1 MKRELSLFDSIS
13 IIVGIIIG
21 AGIYETAPLVASCMG
36 GPVGVLGVW
45 LAGGLLA
52 LAGAFTYAQLV
63 TRHLEEEGGDYV
75 YLKRAYGGRASFLFA
90 WSQLVIVRPG
100 DIALMAFVFGRY
112 AATLYAPWD
121 HSQTLYAALAVIG
134 LTVINLLG
142 VKQGKTTQNIL
153 CVAKLAGFMAVVIL
167 AFLGPGTAAKPA
179 SSETL
184 SFGGVQL
191 ALILV
196 LFTFG
201 GWHEIAYVAAEVKQA
216 RRNIVLTLLLGT
228 GLVTLLYV
236 AINAAFM
243 HALGYQG
250 LAESKAVAVDAIVPV
265 TPDLAQRLIALI
277 ICVSALGA
285 VNGLTITGARVSYV
299 LGKDYPA
306 FSLLGH
312 WGQKHTGPVPA
323 LVCQGVLSLA
333 IVVLAGSFVDTIL
346 YTAPVVWLFF
356 LGTGLSVFIL
366 KRDRQDP
373 SESFTAGYPV
383 APIIFCLCCAF
394 MLYNCVTYAL
404 AEKPWGLAVLGVI
417 LAIGG
422 ALFWTCRKAESRD

>member
-52 LAGAFTYAQLV
+52 LAGAFTYAQLA
-63 TRHLEEEGGDYV
+63 TRHLEDEGGDYV
-75 YLKRAYGGRASFLFA
+75 YLKRAYGKRTSFLFA

-100 DIALMAFVFGRY
+100 DIALMAFVFARY
-112 AATLYAPWD
+112 AATLYAPWER
-121 HSQTLYAALAVIG
+121 SQTLYAALAVVG

-142 VKQGKTTQNIL
+142 VKQGKITQNIL
-153 CVAKLAGFMAVVIL
+153 CVAKLAGFLAVVGL
-167 AFLGPGTAAKPA
+167 AFAGPGPEATAA
-179 SSETL
+179 SSEPL
-184 SFGGVQL
+184 SFGGVKL

-236 AINAAFM
+236 GINAAFM

-250 LAESKAVAVDAIVPV
+250 LAESEAVAVDAIVAV
-265 TPDLAQRLIALI
+265 TPGLAQRLIAVV
-277 ICVSALGA
+277 ICLSALGA
-285 VNGLTITGARVSYV
+285 VNGLTLTGARVSYV

-306 FSLLGH
+306 FSFLGH
-312 WGQKHTGPVPA
+312 WGEKRTGPVPA

-346 YTAPVVWLFF
+346 YSAPVVWVFF
-356 LGTGLSVFIL
+356 LCTGLSAFVL
-366 KRDRQDP
+366 KRKDQGR
-373 SESFTAGYPV
+373 SRSFTAGYPV
-383 APIIFCLCCAF
+383 APILFCLCCGF

-404 AEKPWGLAVLGVI
+404 AEKPWGLTILGAI
-417 LAIGG
+417 LIAGWG
-422 ALFWTCRKAESRD
+422 LHWRCRKAD